1 MFKWRIIEVFSI
13 NSLHYHDLK
22 GHKER
27 INQWKKCA
35 DIYVF
40 NSNDY
45 NTFGKDNPNISLSVI
60 DENNNLIY
68 ASANNSLITAN
79 ILKANENRRHLAL
92 KPEKDKVLLLK
103 ELLKQFTQKDIYDFI
118 MSKITY

>member
-1 MFKWRIIEVFSI
+1 M
-13 NSLHYHDLK
+13 K
-22 GHKER
+22 GHQER
-27 INQWKKCA
+27 ISQLKKCA
-35 DIYVF
+35 DIYDF

-45 NTFGKDNPNISLSVI
+45 HTFGKDNPNISLSVI

-79 ILKANENRRHLAL
+79 ILKANENHRHLAL

>member
-1 MFKWRIIEVFSI
+1 M
-13 NSLHYHDLK
+13 K

-27 INQWKKCA
+27 INQLKKCA

-45 NTFGKDNPNISLSVI
+45 HTFGKDNPNISLSVI

-68 ASANNSLITAN
+68 ASANNSLISAN
-79 ILKANENRRHLAL
+79 ILKANENHRHLAL

-118 MSKITY
+118 MSNITY